1 MLIESYSYKRD
12 ERRRDR
18 MAKDNLFNF
27 KGVRIERRLK
37 RAFNMVTVIA
47 ALATLIGLIC
57 MIVVTVNFKNAMYN
71 YALPQG
77 DIALFMNEY
86 AESRSNMRG
95 IIGYEDQEL
104 IDSLVERHDMR
115 RETTYE
121 RLAAIE
127 ETMVTPEGRAAY
139 EEIEKALEAY
149 FEMEAEVIKMG
160 ATTDQAMCRKAQDLA
175 QEKIVPL
182 YEALDNATLHLME
195 INVEKEHEMEQ
206 FCTILEYCCMGLM
219 VLLTVLIVIIA
230 KIISVKIANSI
241 SKPLND
247 LSERLASFEKGD
259 ISSPFPEYYEKDEVG
274 DMVQAVSSTTTKLQK
289 IFTDLKNLLSEMADG
304 KFNIGTS
311 CEEEYIGEY
320 NGLLMAIR
328 QMNRKMDGAL
338 KEVRNSSEMVSGG
351 AHNLAEG
358 AQALAEGAT
367 DQAASVEE
375 LQASMDELTHGLEK
389 CAEDMGSAFK
399 KAQECTAAAE
409 DSRVEMEGMVT
420 TMKRISD
427 TSSKIE
433 SIIGE
438 IEEIA
443 AQTNLLSLN
452 AAIEAARAGEAGR
465 GFAVVAD
472 QIRNLAEQSAK
483 SAVNT
488 RELIEGSVYEVG
500 VGTKAALKT
509 ADVLNGVINSVGEI
523 ADISRELSDNVTVQ
537 VEAVEQANVGI
548 NKISEVVE
556 SISATAQEAFATS
569 EELSAQATSMDEL
582 VAKFELRD

>member
-1 MLIESYSYKRD
+1 
-12 ERRRDR
+12 
-18 MAKDNLFNF
+18 MAKDGLLKL
-27 KGVRIERRLK
+27 KGVRIEKRLK

-47 ALATLIGLIC
+47 AVATFIGLIA
-57 MIVVTVNFKNAMYN
+57 MIVVTVNFKKAMYN
-71 YALPQG
+71 YAFPQG

-95 IIGYEDQEL
+95 IIGYEDQDL

-115 RETTYE
+115 RESTYE

-149 FEMEAEVIKMG
+149 FEMEAEVIRIG

-195 INVEKEHEMEQ
+195 INIEKEHEMEQ
-206 FCTILEYCCMGLM
+206 FCTILEYCAMGLM
-219 VLLTVLIVIIA
+219 VLLLVLIIA
-230 KIISVKIANSI
+230 IARMISVKIATSI

-247 LSERLASFEKGD
+247 LSERLDSFDNGD
-259 ISSPFPEYYEKDEVG
+259 ISSPFPEYYEADEVG
-274 DMVQAVSSTTTKLQK
+274 DMVQAVSSTTTKLQN
-289 IFTDLKNLLSEMADG
+289 IFGDLEVLLSDMADG
-304 KFNIGTS
+304 KFNIKTS

-320 NGLLMAIR
+320 NSLLIAIR

-338 KEVRNSSEMVSGG
+338 KEVRNSSESVSGG

-375 LQASMDELTHGLEK
+375 LQASMDELTHGLER

-399 KAQECTAAAE
+399 KAQECAAAAE
-409 DSRVEMEGMVT
+409 ESRVEMEGMVN

-472 QIRNLAEQSAK
+472 QIRTLAEQSAK

-500 VGTKAALKT
+500 VGTKAAMKT
-509 ADVLNGVINSVGEI
+509 ADVLNGVVNSVGEI
-523 ADISRELSDNVTVQ
+523 ADISKELSDNVTVQ

-582 VAKFELRD
+582 VARFQLRD

>member
-1 MLIESYSYKRD
+1 
-12 ERRRDR
+12 
-18 MAKDNLFNF
+18 MAKDGLLKL
-27 KGVRIERRLK
+27 KGVRIEKRLK

-47 ALATLIGLIC
+47 AVVTFIGLIA
-57 MIVVTVNFKNAMYN
+57 MIVVTANFKKAMYN

-95 IIGYEDQEL
+95 IIGYEDQDL

-149 FEMEAEVIKMG
+149 FEMEAEVIKIG

-195 INVEKEHEMEQ
+195 INIEKEHEMEQ
-206 FCTILEYCCMGLM
+206 FCTVLEYCAMGMM
-219 VLLTVLIVIIA
+219 VLLLVLIIA
-230 KIISVKIANSI
+230 IARMISVKIATSI
-241 SKPLND
+241 SKPLNE
-247 LSERLASFEKGD
+247 LSERLDSFDNGD
-259 ISSPFPEYYEKDEVG
+259 ISSPFPEYYEADEVG
-274 DMVQAVSSTTTKLQK
+274 DMVQAVSSTTTKLQN
-289 IFTDLKNLLSEMADG
+289 IFGDLEVLLSDMADG
-304 KFNIGTS
+304 KFNIKTS

-320 NGLLMAIR
+320 NSLLMAIR

-375 LQASMDELTHGLEK
+375 LQASMDELTHGLER

-399 KAQECTAAAE
+399 KAQECAAAAE
-409 DSRVEMEGMVT
+409 DSRVEMEGMVN

-472 QIRNLAEQSAK
+472 QIRTLAEQSAK

-500 VGTKAALKT
+500 VGTKAAMKT
-509 ADVLNGVINSVGEI
+509 ADVLNGVVNSVGEI
-523 ADISRELSDNVTVQ
+523 ADISKELSDNVTIQ
-537 VEAVEQANVGI
+537 VEAVEQANAGI

-582 VAKFELRD
+582 VAKFQLRD

>member
-1 MLIESYSYKRD
+1 
-12 ERRRDR
+12 
-18 MAKDNLFNF
+18 MAKDGLLKL
-27 KGVRIERRLK
+27 KGVRIEKRLK

-47 ALATLIGLIC
+47 AVATFIGLIA
-57 MIVVTVNFKNAMYN
+57 MIVVTANFKKAMYN

-95 IIGYEDQEL
+95 IIGYEDQDL

-115 RETTYE
+115 RESTYE

-139 EEIEKALEAY
+139 EEIEKALDAY
-149 FEMEAEVIKMG
+149 FEMEAEVIKIG

-195 INVEKEHEMEQ
+195 INIEKEHEMEQ
-206 FCTILEYCCMGLM
+206 FCTILEYCAMGLM
-219 VLLTVLIVIIA
+219 VLLLVLIIA
-230 KIISVKIANSI
+230 IARMISVKIATSI

-247 LSERLASFEKGD
+247 LSERLDSFDNGD
-259 ISSPFPEYYEKDEVG
+259 ISSPFPEYYEADEVG
-274 DMVQAVSSTTTKLQK
+274 DMVQAVSSTTTKLQN
-289 IFTDLKNLLSEMADG
+289 IFGDLEVLLSDMADG
-304 KFNIGTS
+304 KFNIKTS

-375 LQASMDELTHGLEK
+375 LQASMDELTHGLER

-399 KAQECTAAAE
+399 KAQECAAAAE
-409 DSRVEMEGMVT
+409 ESRVEMEGMVN

-472 QIRNLAEQSAK
+472 QIRTLAEQSAK

-500 VGTKAALKT
+500 VGTKAAMKT
-509 ADVLNGVINSVGEI
+509 ADVLNGVVNSVGEI
-523 ADISRELSDNVTVQ
+523 ADISKELSDNVTVQ
-537 VEAVEQANVGI
+537 VEAVEQANAGI

-582 VAKFELRD
+582 VAKFQLRD

>member
-1 MLIESYSYKRD
+1 
-12 ERRRDR
+12 
-18 MAKDNLFNF
+18 MAKDGLLKL
-27 KGVRIERRLK
+27 KGVRIEKRLK

-47 ALATLIGLIC
+47 AVATFIGLIA
-57 MIVVTVNFKNAMYN
+57 MIVVTVNFKKAMYN

-95 IIGYEDQEL
+95 IIGYEDQDL

-115 RETTYE
+115 RESTYE

-149 FEMEAEVIKMG
+149 FEMESEVIKIG

-195 INVEKEHEMEQ
+195 INIEKEHEMEQ
-206 FCTILEYCCMGLM
+206 FCTILEYCAMGMM
-219 VLLTVLIVIIA
+219 VLLLVLIIAIA
-230 KIISVKIANSI
+230 KMISVKIATSI
-241 SKPLND
+241 SKPLNE
-247 LSERLASFEKGD
+247 LSERLDSFDNGD
-259 ISSPFPEYYEKDEVG
+259 ISSPFPEYYEADEVG
-274 DMVQAVSSTTTKLQK
+274 DMVQAVSSTTTKLQN
-289 IFTDLKNLLSEMADG
+289 IFGDLEVLLSDMADG
-304 KFNIGTS
+304 KFNIKTS

-375 LQASMDELTHGLEK
+375 LQASMDELTHGLER

-399 KAQECTAAAE
+399 KAQECAAAAE
-409 DSRVEMEGMVT
+409 ESRVEMEGMVN

-472 QIRNLAEQSAK
+472 QIRTLAEQSAK

-509 ADVLNGVINSVGEI
+509 ADVLNGVVNSVGEI
-523 ADISRELSDNVTVQ
+523 ADISKELSDNVTVQ
-537 VEAVEQANVGI
+537 VEAVEQANAGI

-582 VAKFELRD
+582 VAKFQLRD

>member
-1 MLIESYSYKRD
+1 
-12 ERRRDR
+12 
-18 MAKDNLFNF
+18 MAKDGLLKL
-27 KGVRIERRLK
+27 KGVRIEKRLK

-47 ALATLIGLIC
+47 AVATFIGLIA
-57 MIVVTVNFKNAMYN
+57 MIVVTANFKKAMYN

-95 IIGYEDQEL
+95 IIGYEDQDL

-115 RETTYE
+115 RKTTYE

-149 FEMEAEVIKMG
+149 FEMEAEVIKIG

-195 INVEKEHEMEQ
+195 INIEKEHEMEQ
-206 FCTILEYCCMGLM
+206 FCTILEYCAMGLM
-219 VLLTVLIVIIA
+219 VLLLVLIIAIA
-230 KIISVKIANSI
+230 KMISVKIANSI

-247 LSERLASFEKGD
+247 LSERLDSFDNGD
-259 ISSPFPEYYEKDEVG
+259 ISSPFPEYYEADEVG

-289 IFTDLKNLLSEMADG
+289 IFGDLEVLLSDMADG

-320 NGLLMAIR
+320 NSLLVAIR
-328 QMNRKMDGAL
+328 KMNRKMDSAL
-338 KEVRNSSEMVSGG
+338 KEVRDSSEMVSGG

-389 CAEDMGSAFK
+389 CAEDMDSAFK
-399 KAQECTAAAE
+399 KAQECAAAAE
-409 DSRVEMEGMVT
+409 DSRVEMEGMVN

-472 QIRNLAEQSAK
+472 QIRTLAEQSAK

-509 ADVLNGVINSVGEI
+509 ADVLNEVVNSVGEI
-523 ADISRELSDNVTVQ
+523 ADISKELSDNVTIQ
-537 VEAVEQANVGI
+537 VEAVAQANVGI

-582 VAKFELRD
+582 VAKFQLRN

>member
-1 MLIESYSYKRD
+1 
-12 ERRRDR
+12 
-18 MAKDNLFNF
+18 MAKDGLLKL
-27 KGVRIERRLK
+27 KGVRIEKRLK

-47 ALATLIGLIC
+47 AVATFIGLIA
-57 MIVVTVNFKNAMYN
+57 MIVVTVNFKKAMYN

-95 IIGYEDQEL
+95 IIGYEDQDL

-149 FEMEAEVIKMG
+149 FEMEAEVIRIG

-195 INVEKEHEMEQ
+195 INIEKEHEMEQ
-206 FCTILEYCCMGLM
+206 FCTVLEYCAMGLM
-219 VLLTVLIVIIA
+219 VLLLVLIIAIA
-230 KIISVKIANSI
+230 KMISVKIATSI
-241 SKPLND
+241 SKPLNE
-247 LSERLASFEKGD
+247 LSERLDSFDNGD
-259 ISSPFPEYYEKDEVG
+259 ISSPFPEYYEADEVG
-274 DMVQAVSSTTTKLQK
+274 DMVQAVSSTTTKLQN
-289 IFTDLKNLLSEMADG
+289 IFGDLEVLLSDMADG
-304 KFNIGTS
+304 KFNIKTS

-320 NGLLMAIR
+320 NSLLMAIR

-375 LQASMDELTHGLEK
+375 LQASMDELTHGLER

-399 KAQECTAAAE
+399 KAQECAAAAE
-409 DSRVEMEGMVT
+409 ESRVEMEGMVN

-472 QIRNLAEQSAK
+472 QIRTLAEQSAK

-500 VGTKAALKT
+500 VGTKAAMKT
-509 ADVLNGVINSVGEI
+509 ADVLNGVVNSVGEI
-523 ADISRELSDNVTVQ
+523 ADISKELSDNVTVQ
-537 VEAVEQANVGI
+537 VEAVEQANAGI

-582 VAKFELRD
+582 VARFQLRD

>member
-1 MLIESYSYKRD
+1 
-12 ERRRDR
+12 
-18 MAKDNLFNF
+18 MAKDGLLKL
-27 KGVRIERRLK
+27 KGVRIEKRLK

-47 ALATLIGLIC
+47 AVATFIGLIA
-57 MIVVTVNFKNAMYN
+57 MIAVTANFKKSMYN

-95 IIGYEDQEL
+95 IIGYEDQDL
-104 IDSLVERHDMR
+104 IDSLVQRHDMR

-149 FEMEAEVIKMG
+149 FEMEAEVIKIG

-195 INVEKEHEMEQ
+195 INIEKEHEMEQ
-206 FCTILEYCCMGLM
+206 FCTVLEYCAMGMM
-219 VLLTVLIVIIA
+219 VLLLVLIIA
-230 KIISVKIANSI
+230 IARMISVKIATSI
-241 SKPLND
+241 SKPLNE
-247 LSERLASFEKGD
+247 LSERLDSFDNGD
-259 ISSPFPEYYEKDEVG
+259 ISSPFPEYYEADEVG
-274 DMVQAVSSTTTKLQK
+274 DMVQAVSSTTTKLQN
-289 IFTDLKNLLSEMADG
+289 IFGDLEVLLSDMADG
-304 KFNIGTS
+304 KFNIKTS

-375 LQASMDELTHGLEK
+375 LQASMDELTHGLER

-399 KAQECTAAAE
+399 KAQECAAAAE
-409 DSRVEMEGMVT
+409 ESRVEMEGMVN

-472 QIRNLAEQSAK
+472 QIRTLAEQSAK

-500 VGTKAALKT
+500 VGTKAAMKT
-509 ADVLNGVINSVGEI
+509 ADVLNGVVNSVGEI
-523 ADISRELSDNVTVQ
+523 ADISKELSDNVTVQ
-537 VEAVEQANVGI
+537 VEAVEQANAGI

-582 VAKFELRD
+582 VAKFQLRD

>member
-1 MLIESYSYKRD
+1 
-12 ERRRDR
+12 
-18 MAKDNLFNF
+18 MAKDGLLKL
-27 KGVRIERRLK
+27 KGVRIEKRLK

-47 ALATLIGLIC
+47 AVATFIGLIA
-57 MIVVTVNFKNAMYN
+57 MIVVTVNFKKAMYN

-95 IIGYEDQEL
+95 IIGYEDQDL

-115 RETTYE
+115 RESTYE

-149 FEMEAEVIKMG
+149 FEMEAEVIRIG

-195 INVEKEHEMEQ
+195 INIEKEHEMEQ
-206 FCTILEYCCMGLM
+206 FCTVLEYCAMGMM
-219 VLLTVLIVIIA
+219 VLLLVLIIA
-230 KIISVKIANSI
+230 IARMISVKIATSI
-241 SKPLND
+241 SKPLNE
-247 LSERLASFEKGD
+247 LSERLDSFDNGD
-259 ISSPFPEYYEKDEVG
+259 ISSPFPEYYEADEVG
-274 DMVQAVSSTTTKLQK
+274 DMVQAVSSTTTKLQN
-289 IFTDLKNLLSEMADG
+289 IFGDLEVLLSDMADG
-304 KFNIGTS
+304 KFNIKTS

-320 NGLLMAIR
+320 NSLLMAIR

-375 LQASMDELTHGLEK
+375 LQASMDELTHGLER

-399 KAQECTAAAE
+399 KAQECATAAE
-409 DSRVEMEGMVT
+409 ESRVEMEGMVN

-472 QIRNLAEQSAK
+472 QIRTLAEQSAK

-500 VGTKAALKT
+500 VGTKAAMKT
-509 ADVLNGVINSVGEI
+509 ADVLNGVVNSVGEI
-523 ADISRELSDNVTVQ
+523 ADISKELSDNVTVQ
-537 VEAVEQANVGI
+537 VEAVEQANAGI

-582 VAKFELRD
+582 VARFQLRD

>member
-1 MLIESYSYKRD
+1 
-12 ERRRDR
+12 
-18 MAKDNLFNF
+18 MAKDGLLKL
-27 KGVRIERRLK
+27 KGVRIEKRLK

-47 ALATLIGLIC
+47 AVATFIGLIA
-57 MIVVTVNFKNAMYN
+57 MIVVTVNFKKAMYN

-95 IIGYEDQEL
+95 IIGYEDQDL
-104 IDSLVERHDMR
+104 IDSLVQRHDMR
-115 RETTYE
+115 RESTYE

-127 ETMVTPEGRAAY
+127 ETMLTPEGRTAY

-149 FEMEAEVIKMG
+149 FEMEAEVIRIG

-195 INVEKEHEMEQ
+195 INIEKEHEMEQ
-206 FCTILEYCCMGLM
+206 FCTILEYCAMGLM
-219 VLLTVLIVIIA
+219 VLLLVLIIAIA
-230 KIISVKIANSI
+230 KMISVKIANSI
-241 SKPLND
+241 SKPLNE
-247 LSERLASFEKGD
+247 LSERLDSFEKGD
-259 ISSPFPEYYEKDEVG
+259 ISSPFPEYYEADDVG
-274 DMVQAVSSTTTKLQK
+274 DIVQAVSSTTTKLQN
-289 IFTDLKNLLSEMADG
+289 IFGDLEVLLSDMADG
-304 KFNIGTS
+304 KFNIKTS

-320 NGLLMAIR
+320 NSLLMAIR

-375 LQASMDELTHGLEK
+375 LQASMDELTHGLER

-399 KAQECTAAAE
+399 KAQECAAAAE
-409 DSRVEMEGMVT
+409 ESRVEMEGMVN

-472 QIRNLAEQSAK
+472 QIRTLAEQSAK

-500 VGTKAALKT
+500 VGTKAAMKT
-509 ADVLNGVINSVGEI
+509 ADVLNGVVNSVGEI
-523 ADISRELSDNVTVQ
+523 ADISKELSDNVTVQ

-582 VAKFELRD
+582 VARFQLRD

>member
-1 MLIESYSYKRD
+1 
-12 ERRRDR
+12 
-18 MAKDNLFNF
+18 MAKDGLLKL
-27 KGVRIERRLK
+27 KGVRIEKRLK

-47 ALATLIGLIC
+47 AVATFIGLIA
-57 MIVVTVNFKNAMYN
+57 MIVVTANFKKAMYN

-95 IIGYEDQEL
+95 IIGYEDQDL

-115 RETTYE
+115 RESTYE

-139 EEIEKALEAY
+139 EEIEKALDAY
-149 FEMEAEVIKMG
+149 FEMEAEVIKIG

-195 INVEKEHEMEQ
+195 INIEKEHEMEQ
-206 FCTILEYCCMGLM
+206 FCTVLEYCAMGMM
-219 VLLTVLIVIIA
+219 VLLLVLIIA
-230 KIISVKIANSI
+230 IARMISVKIATSI

-247 LSERLASFEKGD
+247 LSERLDSFDNGD
-259 ISSPFPEYYEKDEVG
+259 ISSPFPEYYEADEVG
-274 DMVQAVSSTTTKLQK
+274 DMVQAVSSTTTKLQN
-289 IFTDLKNLLSEMADG
+289 IFGDLEVLLSDMADG
-304 KFNIGTS
+304 KFNIKTS

-320 NGLLMAIR
+320 NSLLMAIR

-375 LQASMDELTHGLEK
+375 LQASMDELTHGLER

-399 KAQECTAAAE
+399 KAQECAAAAE
-409 DSRVEMEGMVT
+409 ESRVEMEGMVS

-472 QIRNLAEQSAK
+472 QIRTLAEQSAK

-500 VGTKAALKT
+500 VGTKAAMKT
-509 ADVLNGVINSVGEI
+509 ADVLNGVVNSVGEI
-523 ADISRELSDNVTVQ
+523 ADISKELSDNVTVQ
-537 VEAVEQANVGI
+537 VEAVEQANAGI

-582 VAKFELRD
+582 VAKFQLRD

>member
-1 MLIESYSYKRD
+1 
-12 ERRRDR
+12 
-18 MAKDNLFNF
+18 MAKDGLLKL
-27 KGVRIERRLK
+27 KGVRIEKRLK

-47 ALATLIGLIC
+47 AVATFIGLIA
-57 MIVVTVNFKNAMYN
+57 MIVVTANFKKAMYN

-95 IIGYEDQEL
+95 IIGYEDQDL

-139 EEIEKALEAY
+139 EEIEKALDAY
-149 FEMEAEVIKMG
+149 FEMEAEVIKIG

-195 INVEKEHEMEQ
+195 INIEKEHEMEQ
-206 FCTILEYCCMGLM
+206 FCTILEYCAMGLM
-219 VLLTVLIVIIA
+219 VLLLVLIIA
-230 KIISVKIANSI
+230 IARMISVKIATSI
-241 SKPLND
+241 SKPLNE
-247 LSERLASFEKGD
+247 LSERLDSFDNGD
-259 ISSPFPEYYEKDEVG
+259 ISSPFPEYYEADEVG
-274 DMVQAVSSTTTKLQK
+274 DMVQAVSSTTTKLQN
-289 IFTDLKNLLSEMADG
+289 IFGDLEVLLSDMADG
-304 KFNIGTS
+304 KFNIKTS

-375 LQASMDELTHGLEK
+375 LQASMDELTHGLER

-399 KAQECTAAAE
+399 KAQECAAAAE
-409 DSRVEMEGMVT
+409 ESRVEMEGMVN

-472 QIRNLAEQSAK
+472 QIRTLAEQSAK

-509 ADVLNGVINSVGEI
+509 ADVLNGVVNSVEEI
-523 ADISRELSDNVTVQ
+523 ADISKELSDNVTVQ
-537 VEAVEQANVGI
+537 VEAVEQANAGI

-569 EELSAQATSMDEL
+569 EELSAQATCMDEL
-582 VAKFELRD
+582 VAKFQLRD